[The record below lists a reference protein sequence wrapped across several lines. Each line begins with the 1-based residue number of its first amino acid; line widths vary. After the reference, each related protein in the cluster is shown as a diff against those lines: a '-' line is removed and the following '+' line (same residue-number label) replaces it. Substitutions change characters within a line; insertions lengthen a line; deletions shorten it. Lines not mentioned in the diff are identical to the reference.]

1 MTGER
6 VLPDVNAVAIQL
18 VEDHPG
24 YPSVAEKL
32 TPALLG
38 EDTLL
43 AFGHLPLRVQHVLE
57 RFGIDTV
64 DARNAVSSLLQ
75 YPIEFVETDANTTL
89 DAYGI
94 SAAKNHDAYDCFLVA
109 VARSADADAIVTTD
123 RDFEQLCEDESFA
136 YRNPVPADVLTAFD
150 QVDLD

>member
-1 MTGER
+1 MTGQR
-6 VLPDVNAVAIQL
+6 VLADVNALAIQL

-24 YPSVAEKL
+24 YPSVTEAL

-75 YPIEFVETDANTTL
+75 YPIKFVETDADTTL
-89 DAYGI
+89 AADEI
-94 SAAKNHDAYDCFLVA
+94 STAKNHDASDCFLLA
-109 VARSADADAIVTTD
+109 VAREADADAIVTTD
-123 RDFEQLCEDESFA
+123 REFERLCDDESFS
-136 YRNPVPADVLTAFD
+136 YRNPVPANVLAEFD
-150 QVDLD
+150 QVGLD

>member
-1 MTGER
+1 MTERR
-6 VLPDVNAVAIQL
+6 VLPDVNALAIQL

-24 YPSVAEKL
+24 HPSISEEL

-64 DARNAVSSLLQ
+64 DA
-75 YPIEFVETDANTTL
+75 
-89 DAYGI
+89 
-94 SAAKNHDAYDCFLVA
+94 
-109 VARSADADAIVTTD
+109 
-123 RDFEQLCEDESFA
+123 
-136 YRNPVPADVLTAFD
+136 
-150 QVDLD
+150 